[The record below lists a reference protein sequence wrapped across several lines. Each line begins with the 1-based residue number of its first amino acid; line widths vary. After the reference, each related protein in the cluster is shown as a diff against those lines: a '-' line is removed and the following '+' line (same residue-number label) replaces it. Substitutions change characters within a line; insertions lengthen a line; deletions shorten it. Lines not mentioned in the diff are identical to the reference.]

1 MKKVTVLGAG
11 GWGTALANVLGKKG
25 FTVYLW
31 VRRRELCEELIKFR
45 ENIKYLPGVL
55 ITANVHCTTDL
66 EEAVKDTNLVTV
78 ATPSSVM
85 REMIKKISP
94 YITPKTPVV
103 SAAKGF
109 EKTTL
114 LRMSQIIKEELGEE
128 HPVAVLSGPNHA
140 EEVGRDIP
148 TATVVASEKRAIAEY
163 VQDIY
168 MSPKFRVYTNPDVV
182 GVEIGGALK
191 NIIALGAGI
200 TDGLGYGDNSKAALL
215 TRGLTEIA
223 RLGTAMGG
231 DTMTFAGLA
240 GVGDLVATCTSKHS
254 RNWNCGYQL
263 GKGKTLETIL
273 KETNK
278 VVEGV
283 KAAEVVQALADKYDI
298 EMPISREIYKV
309 LYENKDPKEAVVDLM
324 LRSKT
329 HEMEEVV
336 IRSRD
341 NW

>member
-1 MKKVTVLGAG
+1 MEKVTVLGAG
-11 GWGTALANVLGKKG
+11 GWGTALANVLAKKG
-25 FTVYLW
+25 FSVYLW
-31 VRRRELCEELIKFR
+31 VRRRELCEELTKIR

-55 ITANVHCTTDL
+55 IPANVYFTTDL

-85 REMIKKISP
+85 REMIKGISP

-109 EKTTL
+109 EKGTL
-114 LRMSQIIKEELGEE
+114 LRMSEIIKEELGKE

-148 TATVVASEKRAIAEY
+148 TATVVASDKRVIAEY

-168 MSPKFRVYTNPDVV
+168 MTPKFRVYTNPDVV

-223 RLGTAMGG
+223 RLGTAMGA

-273 KETNK
+273 NETNK

-283 KAAEVVQALADKYDI
+283 KAAEVVQALANRYNI

-329 HEMEEVV
+329 NEMEEVV
-336 IRSRD
+336 IRDRD